1 MSVSVQLDD
10 LDIGIIRLL
19 AKDGR
24 MSFTEIAGQLGV
36 TEKTV
41 RSRFN
46 SLRENNII
54 NVVGVVDPISLGLK
68 TGAIIL
74 LGVDPEKLESVIEA
88 AHQFKEIRFITLI
101 SGEYQLLV
109 QVHVRTSDELTEFFK
124 DKLMRIPGLVKT
136 NIIIQL
142 EVYKNT
148 YEYL

>member
-74 LGVDPEKLESVIEA
+74 LGVDPEKLEAVIEA